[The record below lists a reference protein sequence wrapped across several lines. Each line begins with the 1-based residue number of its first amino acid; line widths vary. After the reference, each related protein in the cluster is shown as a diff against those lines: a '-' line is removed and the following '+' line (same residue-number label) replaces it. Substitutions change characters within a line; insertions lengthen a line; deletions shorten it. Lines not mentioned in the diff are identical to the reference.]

1 MLPPL
6 REELSLYAGPATI
19 TGEPTWSLHDPVRN
33 AYFRIDW
40 VTFEILSRWHLPDPQ
55 EIVRAVSVET
65 PIQGLEPSDIQIVL
79 RFLSERE
86 LLQRSDAAFS
96 RSLAGQVQRQK
107 SNLWTWLLHRY
118 LFFRLPLWK
127 PDAWL
132 GRTHHL
138 VRVFYSPLFF
148 GLSGLALMV
157 GLLQVSRQSDS
168 FSTTL
173 VDLFSWHGLL
183 AYALTLVLVKFA
195 HELGHAFTAKRLG
208 CRVPIMGVAFLV
220 MFPMAYT
227 DVNDAWKL
235 PQRRHRLAVG
245 AAGIITELL
254 IAIWATLA
262 WVLLPDGLLRTS
274 MFLLASTT
282 WIATLLI
289 NASPF
294 LRFDGYFLMMD
305 WLDMPNLHA
314 RAFALGRW
322 RLREWLFGLEVPPP
336 EQMGSRRQ
344 RLLILFAYATWG
356 YRLLVFGGIAVIV
369 YQAFP
374 KPLGPVL
381 AAIEVSWFIILPVL
395 HEMKIWREYLSNLL
409 RTRPGQRT
417 LGVLVCLLLVVIVP
431 WDTRVEGQGVLKP
444 LESYPLIAPGGARIS
459 TMPVSNGA
467 AVPAQALL
475 LILEQVDLQFQ
486 HRALV
491 ARSAG
496 LSWQVSA
503 AGVDAKLR
511 EQQQVIAA
519 KREKVNAEQQGLE
532 KQQRQFV
539 MRAPFAGTFYL
550 THPDLVAGNWVGK
563 NEKLGELVGSASLRV
578 ETYLAEADIDRLRV
592 GDQGVF
598 YPEPGSPGS
607 LKLVVNNIDTDAT
620 HELTEGMLASSRGGG
635 IAVREH
641 AKALVPEQALYR
653 VVLSVQ
659 AGENSLLLPVLRG
672 RVVIHGK
679 AQNSLVRYVRAG
691 LAVLWREA
699 GF

>member
-1 MLPPL
+1 
-6 REELSLYAGPATI
+6 
-19 TGEPTWSLHDPVRN
+19 
-33 AYFRIDW
+33 
-40 VTFEILSRWHLPDPQ
+40 
-55 EIVRAVSVET
+55 
-65 PIQGLEPSDIQIVL
+65 
-79 RFLSERE
+79 
-86 LLQRSDAAFS
+86 
-96 RSLAGQVQRQK
+96 
-107 SNLWTWLLHRY
+107 
-118 LFFRLPLWK
+118 
-127 PDAWL
+127 
-132 GRTHHL
+132 
-138 VRVFYSPLFF
+138 
-148 GLSGLALMV
+148 
-157 GLLQVSRQSDS
+157 
-168 FSTTL
+168 
-173 VDLFSWHGLL
+173 
-183 AYALTLVLVKFA
+183 
-195 HELGHAFTAKRLG
+195 
-208 CRVPIMGVAFLV
+208 
-220 MFPMAYT
+220 
-227 DVNDAWKL
+227 
-235 PQRRHRLAVG
+235 
-245 AAGIITELL
+245 LL

-262 WVLLPDGLLRTS
+262 GVLLPDGLLRTS

-336 EQMGSRRQ
+336 EQMGPRRQ
-344 RLLILFAYATWG
+344 RLLIFFAYATWG

-395 HEMKIWREYLSNLL
+395 HEMKIWREYLRNLL

-486 HRALV
+486 HRALA

-519 KREKVNAEQQGLE
+519 KREKVDAEQQGLE

-550 THPDLVAGNWVGK
+550 TDPDLVAGNWVGK
-563 NEKLGELVGSASLRV
+563 NEKLGELVGSAGLRV

-620 HELTEGMLASSRGGG
+620 HELTEGMLASNRGGG
-635 IAVREH
+635 LAMREH

-653 VVLSVQ
+653 VVLSVR
-659 AGENSLLLPVLRG
+659 AGETPVHLPVLRG
-672 RVVIHGK
+672 RVVIHGR
-679 AQNSLVRYVRAG
+679 AQNSLLRYVRAG